1 MFFVSKQ
8 MPLCFLYLEGRFDV
22 FKFGGSLLVNKE
34 TTFYQWAELRIGKK
48 NKKFHLK
55 HDTVGRC
62 VCSLNRSKLILE

>member
-48 NKKFHLK
+48 N
-55 HDTVGRC
+55 
-62 VCSLNRSKLILE
+62 N